1 MNGTTEQTA
10 GDTRLVD
17 GGTPTRRG
25 NPAPGAPPSPSSKP
39 SIGRPRVSAATLGIP
54 LAYLAVTLFG
64 VWWIDIRPAAI
75 AAGFGDIA
83 RLLERM
89 VPPTTGPVPDLMA
102 LAFETLWIAVA
113 GTGLATIASVFLAA
127 AASRHFTG
135 PRAVQW
141 LAHGI
146 IIVTRA
152 VPSLIF
158 AILFVRIFGLGPLA
172 GGLAIAFHS
181 VGMIGKMMADVFE
194 EQTPAPREAIASVG
208 ANRLQNFVS
217 TTLTRALP
225 AVTSLVL
232 YRLDINVRASAVLGL
247 VGAGGIGVALQTA
260 IGSLNYRRAAGI
272 ILVIVVLLLILELV
286 AYLVQRAV
294 AEHADEHT
302 QSQLYA
308 AGAHPSTP
316 GWNRSRV
323 LRTSGAVAAL
333 LLFLFS
339 LSQLSLN
346 PARLGQAWDNA
357 VALLSGFVPPLF
369 NQDILLGIFESV
381 IMALTATF
389 FGVVFGLVIAVLSTR
404 HLVRFEPL
412 ALALRALVVFM
423 RGIPDIVYAL
433 VFVAALGLGPFAG
446 FLALSISCT
455 ALASKFF
462 TDSLQN
468 VDPAPVRALEATGA
482 GRVQVFV
489 SGVWP
494 QFVPSFIGNSLF
506 TSDLALRESAVLGIV
521 GAGGIGFLLDESVAT
536 LNYQQTAGILI
547 GLIVVVVALESV
559 ARWARRKVI

>member
-1 MNGTTEQTA
+1 MSGTTRQIVEDPRTPRP
-10 GDTRLVD
+10 GSREPRD
-17 GGTPTRRG
+17 GQR
-25 NPAPGAPPSPSSKP
+25 PAAPRTSPPGSK
-39 SIGRPRVSAATLGIP
+39 RPRVSAATLGIP
-54 LAYLAVTLFG
+54 LAYLAVTVFG
-64 VWWIDIRPAAI
+64 VWWIDIRPAAV

-89 VPPTTGPVPDLMA
+89 VPPTTGPVSDLLTLA
-102 LAFETLWIAVA
+102 LETLWIAIA

-135 PRAVQW
+135 PKLVRW
-141 LAHGI
+141 LAQGI

-172 GGLAIAFHS
+172 GGLAIAVHS
-181 VGMIGKMMADVFE
+181 IGMIGKMMADVFE
-194 EQTPAPREAIASVG
+194 EQSPSPREAIASVG
-208 ANRLQNFVS
+208 ASRLQNFVS

-225 AVTSLVL
+225 AVTSLVI

-272 ILVIVVLLLILELV
+272 ILVIVALLLILELV

-302 QSQLYA
+302 QSQLHVAGSTPA
-308 AGAHPSTP
+308 AP
-316 GWNRSRV
+316 GWNRLRV
-323 LRTSGAVAAL
+323 LRSAAAASAVI
-333 LLFLFS
+333 LFLYS

-346 PARLGQAWDNA
+346 LSRLGQAWNNA
-357 VALLSGFVPPLF
+357 LALLSGFVPPVF
-369 NQDILLGIFESV
+369 TEEILLGIFESV
-381 IMALTATF
+381 IMAFTATF
-389 FGVVFGLVIAVLSTR
+389 FGVLVGLVIAVLSTR

-412 ALALRALVVFM
+412 SLALRGIVVFM

-433 VFVAALGLGPFAG
+433 IFVAALGLGPFAG

-468 VDPAPVRALEATGA
+468 IDPAPLRALEATGA
-482 GRVQVFV
+482 GRIQVFV

-536 LNYQQTAGILI
+536 LHYQQTAGILI

>member
-1 MNGTTEQTA
+1 MSGTTRQIVEDPRTPRP
-10 GDTRLVD
+10 GSREPRD
-17 GGTPTRRG
+17 GQR
-25 NPAPGAPPSPSSKP
+25 PAAPRTSPPGSK
-39 SIGRPRVSAATLGIP
+39 RPRVSAATLGIP
-54 LAYLAVTLFG
+54 LAYLAVTVFG
-64 VWWIDIRPAAI
+64 VWWIDIRPAAV

-89 VPPTTGPVPDLMA
+89 VPPTTGPVSDLLTLA
-102 LAFETLWIAVA
+102 LETLWIAIA

-135 PRAVQW
+135 PKLVRW
-141 LAHGI
+141 LAQGI

-172 GGLAIAFHS
+172 GGLAIAVHS
-181 VGMIGKMMADVFE
+181 IGMIGKMMADVFE
-194 EQTPAPREAIASVG
+194 EQSPSPREAIASVG
-208 ANRLQNFVS
+208 ASRLQNFVS

-225 AVTSLVL
+225 AVTSLVI

-272 ILVIVVLLLILELV
+272 ILVIVALLLILELV

-302 QSQLYA
+302 QSQLHVAGSTPA
-308 AGAHPSTP
+308 AP

-323 LRTSGAVAAL
+323 LRSAAAVSAVI
-333 LLFLFS
+333 LFLYS

-346 PARLGQAWDNA
+346 LSRLGQAWNNA
-357 VALLSGFVPPLF
+357 LALLSGFVPPVF
-369 NQDILLGIFESV
+369 TEEILLGIFESV
-381 IMALTATF
+381 IMAFTATF
-389 FGVVFGLVIAVLSTR
+389 FGVLVGLVIAVLSTR

-412 ALALRALVVFM
+412 SLALRGIVVFM

-433 VFVAALGLGPFAG
+433 IFVAALGLGPFAG

-468 VDPAPVRALEATGA
+468 IDPAPLRALEATGA
-482 GRVQVFV
+482 GRIQVFV

-536 LNYQQTAGILI
+536 LHYQQTAGILV

>member
-1 MNGTTEQTA
+1 MSGTMKETA
-10 GDTRLVD
+10 ADTRPAGVVTKRRRSS
-17 GGTPTRRG
+17 GGQLP
-25 NPAPGAPPSPSSKP
+25 PGATQAAPK
-39 SIGRPRVSAATLGIP
+39 RPRVSAATLGIP
-54 LAYLAVTLFG
+54 LAYLAVTVFG
-64 VWWIDIRPAAI
+64 VWWIDIRPAAV

-89 VPPTTGPVPDLMA
+89 VPPTTGPVPDLLA
-102 LAFETLWIAVA
+102 LTLETLWIAVA

-135 PRAVQW
+135 PRVVRW
-141 LAHGI
+141 LAQGI

-181 VGMIGKMMADVFE
+181 IGMIGKMMADVFE
-194 EQTPAPREAIASVG
+194 EQEPSPREAIASVG

-225 AVTSLVL
+225 AVTSLVI

-272 ILVIVVLLLILELV
+272 ILVIVCLLLVLELV

-302 QSQLYA
+302 RSQLHV
-308 AGAHPSTP
+308 AGAAQADP

-323 LRTSGAVAAL
+323 LRAAAVVSAL
-333 LLFLFS
+333 MLFLFS

-357 VALLSGFVPPLF
+357 AALLSGFVPPVF
-369 NQDILLGIFESV
+369 TEQILLGIFESV
-381 IMALTATF
+381 IMAFTATF
-389 FGVVFGLVIAVLSTR
+389 FGVLLGLVIAVLSTR
-404 HLVRFEPL
+404 HLIRFEPL
-412 ALALRALVVFM
+412 SLALRAVVVFM

-433 VFVAALGLGPFAG
+433 IFVAALGLGPFAG

-468 VDPAPVRALEATGA
+468 VDPAPLRALEATGA

>member
-1 MNGTTEQTA
+1 MSGTTRQIVEDPRTPRP
-10 GDTRLVD
+10 GSREPRD
-17 GGTPTRRG
+17 GQRPS
-25 NPAPGAPPSPSSKP
+25 APRTSPPGSK
-39 SIGRPRVSAATLGIP
+39 RPRVSAATLGIP
-54 LAYLAVTLFG
+54 LAYLAVTVFG
-64 VWWIDIRPAAI
+64 VWWIDIRPAAV

-89 VPPTTGPVPDLMA
+89 VPPTTGPVSDLLTLA
-102 LAFETLWIAVA
+102 LETLWIAIA

-135 PRAVQW
+135 PKLVRW
-141 LAHGI
+141 LAQGI

-172 GGLAIAFHS
+172 GGLAIAVHS
-181 VGMIGKMMADVFE
+181 IGMIGKMMADVFE
-194 EQTPAPREAIASVG
+194 EQSPSPREAIASVG
-208 ANRLQNFVS
+208 ASRLQNFVS

-225 AVTSLVL
+225 AVTSLVI

-272 ILVIVVLLLILELV
+272 ILVIVALLLILELV

-302 QSQLYA
+302 QSQLHVAGSTPA
-308 AGAHPSTP
+308 AP

-323 LRTSGAVAAL
+323 LRSAAAASAVI
-333 LLFLFS
+333 LFLYS

-346 PARLGQAWDNA
+346 LSRLGQAWNNA
-357 VALLSGFVPPLF
+357 LALLSGFVPPVF
-369 NQDILLGIFESV
+369 TEEILLGIFESV
-381 IMALTATF
+381 IMAFTATF
-389 FGVVFGLVIAVLSTR
+389 FGVLVGLVIAVLSTR

-412 ALALRALVVFM
+412 SLALRGIVVFM

-433 VFVAALGLGPFAG
+433 IFVAALGLGPFAG

-468 VDPAPVRALEATGA
+468 IDPAPLRALEATGA
-482 GRVQVFV
+482 GRIQVFV

-536 LNYQQTAGILI
+536 LHYQQTAGILI